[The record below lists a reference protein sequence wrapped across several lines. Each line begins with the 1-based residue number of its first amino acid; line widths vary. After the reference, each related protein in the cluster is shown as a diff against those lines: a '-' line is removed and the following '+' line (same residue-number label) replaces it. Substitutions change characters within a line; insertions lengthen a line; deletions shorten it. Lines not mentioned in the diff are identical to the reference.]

1 VRVQVDVVSN
11 FDFPERPHKHNMILF
26 LSQNTPNPD
35 AARHDLKIACQN
47 QASTS
52 FTFGNT
58 GQKYGSI
65 FLTLL
70 SAVGL
75 RLSIALKPTFAT
87 KTREDNQQ
95 SKLQETR
102 AKQRKADELE
112 DLSEE
117 YMIELL
123 NYYKANTNPPSRR

>member
-1 VRVQVDVVSN
+1 MRVQVDVVSN

-35 AARHDLKIACQN
+35 AAHHDLKIACQN

-75 RLSIALKPTFAT
+75 RLSIALKPTFTRKT
-87 KTREDNQQ
+87 KGHSQQ
-95 SKLQETR
+95 SKLEETR
-102 AKQRKADELE
+102 AKQRKADDLE
-112 DLSEE
+112 DLAEE

-123 NYYKANTNPPSRR
+123 DYYKANTDPPSRR